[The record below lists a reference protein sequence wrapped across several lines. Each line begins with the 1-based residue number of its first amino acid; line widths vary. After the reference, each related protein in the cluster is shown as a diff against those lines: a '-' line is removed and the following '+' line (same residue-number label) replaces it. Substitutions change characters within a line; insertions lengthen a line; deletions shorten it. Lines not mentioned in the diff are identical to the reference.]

1 MVLLKSFRNIFVI
14 SELRKKIFFV
24 LGVLIINRLGTYIPV
39 IGVNVPML
47 SDLMQQKSGIGG
59 FLGYF
64 DIFSGGA
71 LSRCTVFALGIQP
84 YITASIFMQILG
96 MTIPSF
102 EQLMKEGEYGRK
114 IINQYTR
121 YLALILSVA
130 YSFSY
135 AMLLESKGIVLVPG
149 WGFRI
154 TFVLTLT
161 AGAMLVM
168 WMGDQISLHGIG
180 NGSSVLIFAGIVS
193 SYPAHALKLMAM
205 VEQGH
210 THVLMA
216 LAVLLAYLIITAGIV
231 FLEKADRKIPVH
243 YARRVVGNRVYGGQS
258 TYIPFKI
265 NSAGIMPVI
274 FASTVIRFPLIIA
287 GMLSSYFP
295 SLQMVVQSFYNG
307 PLLTVVDF
315 LLVIM
320 FSFFYTALFVNPTEL
335 AENIR
340 KGGGFVPGLRPGKQT
355 ADYFNYTLTRV
366 GLVGAVYLA
375 TLAILPTILQNVLH
389 IPFEESGTGMLI
401 VIGVAL
407 ELSNQIESYLIERRY
422 EGFLRSGRL
431 KGRAVRS

>member
-1 MVLLKSFRNIFVI
+1 MVLLKSFRNIFAI

-39 IGVNVPML
+39 IGINVPML

-59 FLGYF
+59 FLGFF

-71 LSRCTVFALGIQP
+71 LRRCTVFALGIQP

-102 EQLMKEGEYGRK
+102 EQLTKEGEYGRK

-121 YLALILSVA
+121 YLALGLSVA

-135 AMLLESKGIVLVPG
+135 ALLLENQGIVFVPG
-149 WGFRI
+149 WAFRF

-180 NGSSVLIFAGIVS
+180 NGSSVLIFAGIIS
-193 SYPAHALKLMAM
+193 NYPAHVLKLMAM

-210 THVLMA
+210 THILMA
-216 LAVLLAYLIITAGIV
+216 VAVLIAYLLIAAGIV
-231 FLEKADRKIPVH
+231 FLEKGDRKVPVH

-274 FASTVIRFPLIIA
+274 FASTVIRFPLMVA
-287 GMLSSYFP
+287 SMLSSYFP
-295 SLQMVVQSFYNG
+295 SLQMIVQSFYSG

-320 FSFFYTALFVNPTEL
+320 FSFFYTSVFVNPAEL

-355 ADYFNYTLTRV
+355 ADYFNFILTRV

-375 TLAILPTILQNVLH
+375 TLAILPSILQNVFH
-389 IPFEESGTGMLI
+389 IPFEEHGTSMLI

-407 ELSNQIESYLIERRY
+407 EISNQIESYLIERRY
-422 EGFLRSGRL
+422 EGFLRTGRL
-431 KGRAVRS
+431 KNKALRS

>member
-14 SELRKKIFFV
+14 SELKKKIFFM

-39 IGVNVPML
+39 LGVDVPKL
-47 SDLMQQKSGIGG
+47 SELMQQQSGIGG
-59 FLGYF
+59 LLGYF

-71 LSRCTVFALGIQP
+71 LLRCTVFALGIQP
-84 YITASIFMQILG
+84 YITASILLQILG
-96 MTIPSF
+96 MTVPSI
-102 EQLMKEGEYGRK
+102 EQLLKEGEYGRK

-121 YLALILSVA
+121 YLTLALSVA

-135 AMLLESKGIVLVPG
+135 AILLESQGIVLTPG
-149 WGFRI
+149 WSFRI
-154 TFVLTLT
+154 AFVLTLT

-193 SYPAHALKLMAM
+193 NYPGHAIKLMHM

-210 THVLMA
+210 THFIMA
-216 LAVLLAYLIITAGIV
+216 LAVLLAYILITAGIV

-243 YARRVVGNRVYGGQS
+243 YARRMVGNKVYGGQS

-274 FASTVIRFPLIIA
+274 FASTVLQAPLILA
-287 GMLSSYFP
+287 SLLSGYFP
-295 SLQMVVQSFYNG
+295 SIQSVVQVFYNG
-307 PLLTVVDF
+307 PMFQVVSF
-315 LLVIM
+315 LLIVM
-320 FSFFYTALFVNPTEL
+320 FSFFATALFVNPVEL

-355 ADYFNYTLTRV
+355 AEYFNYTLTRV
-366 GLVGAVYLA
+366 GLVGAIYLA
-375 TLAILPTILQNVLH
+375 TLSILPAILKSFN
-389 IPFEESGTGMLI
+389 IPFDESGTSMLI

-422 EGFLRSGRL
+422 EGFLSTGRL

>member
-39 IGVNVPML
+39 VGINVPML

-135 AMLLESKGIVLVPG
+135 AMLLESKGIVLIPG

-154 TFVLTLT
+154 TFILTLT

-210 THVLMA
+210 THILMA
-216 LAVLLAYLIITAGIV
+216 MAVLLAYLVITAGIV
-231 FLEKADRKIPVH
+231 FLEKGDRKIPVH

-295 SLQMVVQSFYNG
+295 SLQMVVQSFYSG

-355 ADYFNYTLTRV
+355 ADYFSYTLTRV
-366 GLVGAVYLA
+366 GLIGAIYLA
-375 TLAILPTILQNVLH
+375 TLSILPTILQGVLH
-389 IPFEESGTGMLI
+389 IPFYESGTSMLI

-431 KGRAVRS
+431 KGRATRS

>member
-1 MVLLKSFRNIFVI
+1 VVLLKSFRNIFAI

-149 WGFRI
+149 WTFRI
-154 TFVLTLT
+154 IFVLTLT
-161 AGAMLVM
+161 AGSMLVM

-210 THVLMA
+210 THIIMA
-216 LAVLLAYLIITAGIV
+216 LAVLVAYLVITAGIV
-231 FLEKADRKIPVH
+231 FLEKGDRKIPVH
-243 YARRVVGNRVYGGQS
+243 YARRVVGNKVYGGQS

-295 SLQMVVQSFYNG
+295 SLQMIIQSFYDG

-315 LLVIM
+315 ILVIM
-320 FSFFYTALFVNPTEL
+320 FSFFYTALFVNPEEL

-355 ADYFNYTLTRV
+355 AEYFNYTLTRI
-366 GLVGAVYLA
+366 GLVGAIYLA
-375 TLAILPTILQNVLH
+375 TLAVLPTILQGVLH
-389 IPFEESGTGMLI
+389 IPFEESGTSMLI

-422 EGFLRSGRL
+422 EGFLRNGRSKSKAL
-431 KGRAVRS
+431 RS

>member
-154 TFVLTLT
+154 IFVLTLT

-168 WMGDQISLHGIG
+168 WMGDQISLHGVG
-180 NGSSVLIFAGIVS
+180 NGSSVLIFAGILS

-210 THVLMA
+210 THILMA
-216 LAVLLAYLIITAGIV
+216 LAVLLAYLVITAGIV
-231 FLEKADRKIPVH
+231 FLEKGDRKIPVH

-274 FASTVIRFPLIIA
+274 FASTVVRFPLIIA

-295 SLQMVVQSFYNG
+295 SLQMVVQSFYSG

-315 LLVIM
+315 LLVVM

-366 GLVGAVYLA
+366 GLIGAIYLA

-407 ELSNQIESYLIERRY
+407 ELSSQIESYLIERRY
-422 EGFLRSGRL
+422 EGFLRNGRL
-431 KGRAVRS
+431 KGKAVS

>member
-1 MVLLKSFRNIFVI
+1 MVLLKSFRNIFAI

-154 TFVLTLT
+154 TFILTLT

-210 THVLMA
+210 THILMA
-216 LAVLLAYLIITAGIV
+216 LAVLVAYLVITAGIV
-231 FLEKADRKIPVH
+231 FLEKGDRKIPVH
-243 YARRVVGNRVYGGQS
+243 YARRVVGNRV
-258 TYIPFKI
+258 
-265 NSAGIMPVI
+265 
-274 FASTVIRFPLIIA
+274 
-287 GMLSSYFP
+287 
-295 SLQMVVQSFYNG
+295 
-307 PLLTVVDF
+307 
-315 LLVIM
+315 
-320 FSFFYTALFVNPTEL
+320 
-335 AENIR
+335 
-340 KGGGFVPGLRPGKQT
+340 
-355 ADYFNYTLTRV
+355 
-366 GLVGAVYLA
+366 
-375 TLAILPTILQNVLH
+375 
-389 IPFEESGTGMLI
+389 
-401 VIGVAL
+401 
-407 ELSNQIESYLIERRY
+407 
-422 EGFLRSGRL
+422 
-431 KGRAVRS
+431 

>member
-1 MVLLKSFRNIFVI
+1 MVLLKSFRNIFVV
-14 SELRKKIFFV
+14 SELRKKIFFM

-47 SDLMQQKSGIGG
+47 SDLMQQKSGVGG
-59 FLGYF
+59 LLSYF

-71 LSRCTVFALGIQP
+71 LSRCTVFALGISP
-84 YITASIFMQILG
+84 YITASIMLQILG

-102 EQLMKEGEYGRK
+102 EQLLKEGEYGRK

-121 YLALILSVA
+121 YLTLALSVA

-135 AMLLESKGIVLVPG
+135 AIFLETNGIVLVPG
-149 WGFRI
+149 WSFRI
-154 TFVLTLT
+154 LFVLTLT

-193 SYPAHALKLMAM
+193 QYPTHALKLMHM
-205 VEQGH
+205 VQQGH
-210 THVLMA
+210 VHVILA
-216 LAVLLAYLIITAGIV
+216 LAVLLAYILITAGIV
-231 FLEKADRKIPVH
+231 YLEKADRKIPVH
-243 YARRVVGNRVYGGQS
+243 YARRMVGNKVYGGQS

-265 NSAGIMPVI
+265 NSAGVMPVI
-274 FASTVIRFPLIIA
+274 FASTVLQAPLILA
-287 GMLSSYFP
+287 GMLSSYIP
-295 SLQMVVQSFYNG
+295 SLQVVVQAFYHG
-307 PLLTVVDF
+307 PLFHVVSF
-315 LLVIM
+315 LLIIM
-320 FSFFYTALFVNPTEL
+320 FSFFYTALFVNPVEL

-355 ADYFNYTLTRV
+355 AEYFNYTLTRI
-366 GLVGAVYLA
+366 GLVGAIYLA
-375 TLAILPTILQNVLH
+375 TLSILPVILRSIFN
-389 IPFEESGTGMLI
+389 IPFEESGTSMLI

-422 EGFLRSGRL
+422 EGFLRNGRL

>member
-1 MVLLKSFRNIFVI
+1 VVLLKSFRNIFII
-14 SELRKKIFFV
+14 SELRKKILFT
-24 LGVLIINRLGTYIPV
+24 LAVLIINRIGTYVPV

-47 SDLMQQKSGIGG
+47 ADLMQQKSGIGG
-59 FLGYF
+59 LLGYF

-71 LSRCTVFALGIQP
+71 LSRCTVFALGIQA
-84 YITASIFMQILG
+84 YISSSIFMQLLG
-96 MTIPSF
+96 MTVPTF

-121 YLALILSVA
+121 YLTLAISVV

-135 AMLLESKGIVLVPG
+135 ALLLESKGIVLVPG

-161 AGAMLVM
+161 AGSMIVM
-168 WMGDQISLHGIG
+168 WMGDQISLYGIG

-193 SYPAHALKLMAM
+193 NYPAHAIKLMAL

-210 THVLMA
+210 VHIFMA
-216 LAVLLAYLIITAGIV
+216 LAVLLAYLLITAGIV
-231 FLEKADRKIPVH
+231 LLEKGDRKIPVH

-265 NSAGIMPVI
+265 NGAGIMPVI
-274 FASTVIRFPLIIA
+274 FASTVLRFPLIIA
-287 GMLSSYFP
+287 GMLSTYFP
-295 SLQMVVQSFYNG
+295 SLQMAVAPFYSG
-307 PLLTVVDF
+307 PLFYVAEF
-315 LLVIM
+315 ILVIM
-320 FSFFYTALFVNPTEL
+320 FSFFYTALFINPVEL

-355 ADYFNYTLTRV
+355 AEYFNYTLTRV
-366 GLVGAVYLA
+366 GLVGAIYLA
-375 TLAILPTILQNVLH
+375 TLSVLPIILQTIFH
-389 IPFEESGTGMLI
+389 IPFEESGTSMLI

-407 ELSNQIESYLIERRY
+407 EISNQIESYLIERRY
-422 EGFLRSGRL
+422 EGFLRNGRL

>member
-1 MVLLKSFRNIFVI
+1 MVLLKSFRNIFAI
-14 SELRKKIFFV
+14 SELRKKILFV

-59 FLGYF
+59 FLGFF

-102 EQLMKEGEYGRK
+102 EQLTKEGEYGRK

-121 YLALILSVA
+121 YLALALSVA

-154 TFVLTLT
+154 TFILTLT

-180 NGSSVLIFAGIVS
+180 NGSSVLIFAGIIS

-210 THVLMA
+210 THILMA
-216 LAVLLAYLIITAGIV
+216 IAVLVAYLLIAAGIV
-231 FLEKADRKIPVH
+231 FLEKGDRKIPVH

-274 FASTVIRFPLIIA
+274 FASTVIRFPLMIA
-287 GMLSSYFP
+287 SMLSSYFP
-295 SLQMVVQSFYNG
+295 SLQMIVQSFYNG

-320 FSFFYTALFVNPTEL
+320 FSFFYTAMFVNPTEL

-355 ADYFNYTLTRV
+355 ADYFNFTLTRV
-366 GLVGAVYLA
+366 GLVGAIYLA
-375 TLAILPTILQNVLH
+375 TLAVLPNILQTVFH
-389 IPFEESGTGMLI
+389 IPFEESGTSMLI

-407 ELSNQIESYLIERRY
+407 EISNQLESYLIERRY
-422 EGFLRSGRL
+422 EGFLRTGRL
-431 KGRAVRS
+431 KSKALRS

>member
-1 MVLLKSFRNIFVI
+1 VVLLKSFRNIFVI
-14 SELRKKIFFV
+14 SELRKKILFT
-24 LGVLIINRLGTYIPV
+24 LAVLIINRLGTYVPV

-47 SDLMQQKSGIGG
+47 ADLMQQKSGIGG
-59 FLGYF
+59 LLGYF

-71 LSRCTVFALGIQP
+71 LSRCTVFALGIQA
-84 YITASIFMQILG
+84 YITSSIFMQILG

-121 YLALILSVA
+121 YLTLCISVA

-135 AMLLESKGIVLVPG
+135 AILLESKGIVLVPG
-149 WGFRI
+149 WGFRVV
-154 TFVLTLT
+154 FVLTLT
-161 AGAMLVM
+161 AGSMLVM

-193 SYPAHALKLMAM
+193 SYPAHALKLMTL
-205 VEQGH
+205 VEQGQIH
-210 THVLMA
+210 FLMA
-216 LAVLLAYLIITAGIV
+216 LSVLLAYLLITAGIV
-231 FLEKADRKIPVH
+231 LLEKGDRKVPVH
-243 YARRVVGNRVYGGQS
+243 YARRVVGNKVYGGQS

-265 NSAGIMPVI
+265 NGAGIMPVI
-274 FASTVIRFPLIIA
+274 FASTVLRFPLLLA
-287 GMLSSYFP
+287 GMLSTYLP
-295 SLQMVVQSFYNG
+295 SLQMIVSSFYSG
-307 PLLTVVDF
+307 PLFYVTEF

-320 FSFFYTALFVNPTEL
+320 FSFFYTALFVNPVEL

-355 ADYFNYTLTRV
+355 AEYFSYTLTRV
-366 GLVGAVYLA
+366 GLVGAIYLA
-375 TLAILPTILQNVLH
+375 TLSVLPILLQTVFH
-389 IPFEESGTGMLI
+389 IPFEESGTSMLI

-407 ELSNQIESYLIERRY
+407 EISNQIESYLIERRY
-422 EGFLRSGRL
+422 EGFLRNGRL

>member
-1 MVLLKSFRNIFVI
+1 MVLLKSFRNIFAI

-102 EQLMKEGEYGRK
+102 EQLTKEGEYGRK

-121 YLALILSVA
+121 YLALVLSVA

-154 TFVLTLT
+154 TFILTLT

-180 NGSSVLIFAGIVS
+180 NGSSVLIFAGILS
-193 SYPAHALKLMAM
+193 NYPAHALKLMAM

-210 THVLMA
+210 THALMA
-216 LAVLLAYLIITAGIV
+216 IAVLVAYLLITAGIV
-231 FLEKADRKIPVH
+231 FLEKGDRKIPVH

-295 SLQMVVQSFYNG
+295 TLQMVVQSFYNG

-355 ADYFNYTLTRV
+355 ADYFSYTLTRV
-366 GLVGAVYLA
+366 GLVGAIYLA
-375 TLAILPTILQNVLH
+375 TLAILPNVLQTVLH

-431 KGRAVRS
+431 KGGAVRS

>member
-1 MVLLKSFRNIFVI
+1 MVVLKSFRNIFLI
-14 SELRKKIFFV
+14 SELRKKILFV
-24 LGVLIINRLGTYIPV
+24 LGVLIINRLGTYVPV
-39 IGVNVPML
+39 IGINVPML

-102 EQLMKEGEYGRK
+102 EQLTKEGEYGRK

-121 YLALILSVA
+121 YLALGLSIA

-135 AMLLESKGIVLVPG
+135 ALLLESKGIVLVPG

-154 TFVLTLT
+154 IFVLTLT
-161 AGAMLVM
+161 AGSMLVM

-180 NGSSVLIFAGIVS
+180 NGSSVLIFAGIIS

-210 THVLMA
+210 THIIMG
-216 LAVLLAYLIITAGIV
+216 LAVIIAYLLITAGIV
-231 FLEKADRKIPVH
+231 FLEKGDRKIPVH
-243 YARRVVGNRVYGGQS
+243 YARRVVGNKIYGGQS

-265 NSAGIMPVI
+265 NSAGVMPVI

-295 SLQMVVQSFYNG
+295 TLQMVVQSFYNG

-366 GLVGAVYLA
+366 GLVGAIYLA
-375 TLAILPTILQNVLH
+375 TLAILPTILQSVFH
-389 IPFEESGTGMLI
+389 IPFEESGTSMLI

-407 ELSNQIESYLIERRY
+407 EISNQIESYLIERRY
-422 EGFLRSGRL
+422 EGFLSTGRL
-431 KGRAVRS
+431 KGRASR

>member
-1 MVLLKSFRNIFVI
+1 MVLLKSFRNIFAI
-14 SELRKKIFFV
+14 SELRKKILFV

-59 FLGYF
+59 FLGFF

-102 EQLMKEGEYGRK
+102 EQLTKEGEYGRK

-121 YLALILSVA
+121 YLALALSVA

-135 AMLLESKGIVLVPG
+135 AMLLESKGIVLIPG

-154 TFVLTLT
+154 TFILTLT

-193 SYPAHALKLMAM
+193 NYPAHALKLMAM

-210 THVLMA
+210 THILMA
-216 LAVLLAYLIITAGIV
+216 VAVLIVYLAITAGIV
-231 FLEKADRKIPVH
+231 FLEKGDRKIPVH

-274 FASTVIRFPLIIA
+274 FASTVIRFPLMIA
-287 GMLSSYFP
+287 SMLSSYFP

-320 FSFFYTALFVNPTEL
+320 FSFFYTAMFVNPTEL

-355 ADYFNYTLTRV
+355 ADYFNFTLTRV
-366 GLVGAVYLA
+366 GLVGAIYLA
-375 TLAILPTILQNVLH
+375 TLAVLPNILQTVFH
-389 IPFEESGTGMLI
+389 IPFEESGTSMLI

-407 ELSNQIESYLIERRY
+407 EISNQIESYLIERRY
-422 EGFLRSGRL
+422 EGFLRTGRL
-431 KGRAVRS
+431 KSKALRS